1 MINRIGAAAA
11 ITNLQGAQVINRA
24 LLLLSLLLASS
35 FTLASP
41 TRGEFAPYAGQHDL
55 LPLYPARPAFGSGT
69 VFRIK
74 QSVDGSRYTRVICRS
89 LFAGITPQRKPYAV
103 NSALYSDPERFAEA
117 VGILYGLLTSARQTE
132 ENLHAQRAS
141 HLKLSYQGAML
152 EELPA
157 SIRLSESGAAYR
169 LDPVCLAALAKLK
182 DEGVQDTL
190 YVVDRALVV
199 DRFRIEIE
207 RPPGGSTQDAIDVLD
222 VNTDY
227 VKHSK
232 GKEAVEIEAPYYIGM
247 NALSI
252 VDIAPATPGADP
264 DVRVVKAVSA
274 KLPDRYRSWE

>member
-1 MINRIGAAAA
+1 M
-11 ITNLQGAQVINRA
+11 TDRA
-24 LLLLSLLLASS
+24 LLFVSLLLASS
-35 FTLASP
+35 FILASP
-41 TRGEFAPYAGQHDL
+41 THGEFAPYAGQHDL

-74 QSVDGSRYTRVICRS
+74 QSVDGSRYTRVICRN
-89 LFAGITPQRKPYAV
+89 LFAGTPQRKPYAV
-103 NSALYSDPERFAEA
+103 NSAVYSDPERFAEA

-132 ENLHAQRAS
+132 ETLRAQRAS
-141 HLKLSYQGAML
+141 RLKISYQGAML
-152 EELPA
+152 EELPPG
-157 SIRLSESGAAYR
+157 IGLSESGAAYR

-222 VNTDY
+222 VNTEY
-227 VKHSK
+227 VKHSR
-232 GKEAVEIEAPYYIGM
+232 GTDAVEIEAPYYIGM

-252 VDIAPATPGADP
+252 VEIAPAAPGADP
-264 DVRVVKAVSA
+264 NVRLVKTVSA
-274 KLPDRYRSWE
+274 KLPERYRSWE